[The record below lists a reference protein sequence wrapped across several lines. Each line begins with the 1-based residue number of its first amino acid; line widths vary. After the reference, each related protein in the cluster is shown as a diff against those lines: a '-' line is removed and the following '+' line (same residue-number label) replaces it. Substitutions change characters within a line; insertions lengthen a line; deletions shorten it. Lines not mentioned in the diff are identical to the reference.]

1 MSFEYQ
7 RDGVELSPGDL
18 PCHIQRTVS
27 GVLEHRCPQFDYYRR
42 FVPVCE
48 VSPPLHGYIKGQQQ
62 ESHMV
67 LPGDISFV
75 CDDGYHFPGDSNF
88 KKLEKII
95 SCDPMDNGLEA
106 EMAEELP
113 KKCVQFCAISAP
125 VNGKV
130 DARPSLAVTV
140 NRSFTMK
147 CNAGYRL
154 RNITTLSSQRV
165 SAREF
170 KCVSHGQTEKV
181 SLALDAAHQPMNT
194 ECNPFCEASPFENA
208 NVNGQ
213 NTESLDVEPGGV
225 VKFQCTGGSQFP
237 DGSVVKE
244 VTCKSPTDGLVVK
257 LHHTVGAC
265 TLPDSVILAK
275 EFMLYIVIAISGLT
289 LLAFT
294 VSKIIH
300 CRDLRGDIDNL
311 VLLVIGINLID
322 VFSDA
327 AFTFEQYEL
336 NGWAK
341 HFSAAFLV
349 FPVFCNCV

>member
-1 MSFEYQ
+1 MSHLLHRVLILWEVTVLLTTLLHVRADGVNSVYVEQILDEALDAWGLIQVPTLANGLESVPHPGLVNRPTSSEQQFEPKFLHPHDLPVGGFNDPLILSCIPGHNHQSLNVSRDDCAQACVRDHKCMSFEYQ
-7 RDGVELSPGDL
+7 RDGVDLSADDV

-147 CNAGYRL
+147 CDAGYRL
-154 RNITTLSSQRV
+154 RNITTLS
-165 SAREF
+165 
-170 KCVSHGQTEKV
+170 
-181 SLALDAAHQPMNT
+181 
-194 ECNPFCEASPFENA
+194 
-208 NVNGQ
+208 
-213 NTESLDVEPGGV
+213 
-225 VKFQCTGGSQFP
+225 
-237 DGSVVKE
+237 
-244 VTCKSPTDGLVVK
+244 
-257 LHHTVGAC
+257 
-265 TLPDSVILAK
+265 
-275 EFMLYIVIAISGLT
+275 
-289 LLAFT
+289 
-294 VSKIIH
+294 
-300 CRDLRGDIDNL
+300 
-311 VLLVIGINLID
+311 
-322 VFSDA
+322 
-327 AFTFEQYEL
+327 
-336 NGWAK
+336 
-341 HFSAAFLV
+341 
-349 FPVFCNCV
+349 